1 MGTINIMHRI
11 TLLFLAPLAIILSA
25 CSSTSQ
31 VNPAVLSAAT
41 TRGVASSTTSKMSSG
56 SKLDASD
63 IRNLVTSNVPDE
75 TIIAYLNS
83 TREVCNFSASE
94 MSSLKAAGADA
105 QLLSFLSNTQG
116 FYGRRPVP
124 PNGPAMHPSGEV
136 TNSRGYQNEQPFAYN
151 EPAIDGFY
159 NSGYEESLYSPFSFN

>member
-1 MGTINIMHRI
+1 
-11 TLLFLAPLAIILSA
+11 
-25 CSSTSQ
+25 
-31 VNPAVLSAAT
+31 
-41 TRGVASSTTSKMSSG
+41 
-56 SKLDASD
+56 
-63 IRNLVTSNVPDE
+63 
-75 TIIAYLNS
+75 
-83 TREVCNFSASE
+83 

-116 FYGRRPVP
+116 FYGRRPASQ
-124 PNGPAMHPSGEV
+124 NGPAMHPAGEV